1 MLISP
6 LFLLIIFWYFEF
18 FTRWNLGFLW
28 VFVLTDSQTE
38 NVYYISADIT
48 SQPENPGKGKNP
60 MLNQLNLI
68 KPSVLQTG
76 RRPARR
82 QRRVVLWQKD
92 RPMRT
97 ICTQTLYIGGSQS
110 GSSKSRES
118 SLFNHATL
126 YGANSL
132 EIWRPIKFSL
142 IWWKYSEVYPHLDD
156 IIAYEASKDC
166 NDDNWDLLLQFITR
180 ITRILLEDFSQIQML
195 KFLQISSKYIWK
207 KAGWNI
213 GFWY

>member
-110 GSSKSRES
+110 GSSKSRDS
-118 SLFNHATL
+118 SLFNHATSRAQIL
-126 YGANSL
+126 
-132 EIWRPIKFSL
+132 
-142 IWWKYSEVYPHLDD
+142 WKKMKMS
-156 IIAYEASKDC
+156 SFTF
-166 NDDNWDLLLQFITR
+166 QM
-180 ITRILLEDFSQIQML
+180 RILTNPTHKMDQERCQNEPGGL
-195 KFLQISSKYIWK
+195 
-207 KAGWNI
+207 
-213 GFWY
+213 